1 MAYAFYTKVQKVRPH
16 SNADRLD
23 VATVFG
29 MDTIVSK
36 GSWQAGD
43 ECIYFANGGV
53 IAPEY
58 LSKNNMYRHCDLNTD
73 RSVTGYFEDNGRVK
87 TMKLRGEMSDG
98 VIMPL
103 TSLQGFSKYTLPPFE
118 DGLEIDKIGK
128 DTLAQKYIGKT
139 KGVQGPQRAKKK
151 VKKHIPEHIDTSQLN
166 YNLRRFEGPCEV
178 SLSFKLHGTS
188 ARFAHLR
195 KKWWQFWKP
204 KFVSGSRRVEFSSKK
219 DFASKPGFYG
229 DNDMRKYYHD
239 KLSKI
244 IPEGYTV
251 YFEIVGWVNDTT
263 PVMPVYNTNKLDK
276 ALIKEF
282 GPQMTFSYGCEQG
295 QHEMYVYRITH
306 DDRELSPEEIFFFCE
321 DRELPVV
328 PFCVIPTRPGWHDWT
343 AIDGVDELE
352 AAIKY
357 QFEDYHDRLDD
368 SHLLEGIVVRRKNEL
383 GTWEAYKIKTNEF
396 KIIDDIENSG
406 MKPEE
411 ISQDVLEEMS

>member
-1 MAYAFYTKVQKVRPH
+1 MAYAFFTKVQKVRPH

-36 GSWQAGD
+36 GTWNQGD
-43 ECIYFANGGV
+43 VCIYFANGGV
-53 IAPEY
+53 ISSEY
-58 LSKNNMYRHCDLNTD
+58 LTANNMYRHGDLNAD
-73 RSVTGYFEDNGRVK
+73 KSIVGYFEDNGRVK

-98 VIMPL
+98 IIMRL
-103 TSLQGFSKYTLPPFE
+103 ESLRDIIPEKDWKNLD
-118 DGLEIDKIGK
+118 DGQEIDKLGNV
-128 DTLAQKYIGKT
+128 TLAQKYIGRT
-139 KGVQGPQRAKKK
+139 KGSQGIVRSKK
-151 VKKHIPEHIDTSQLN
+151 VKKYIPEHIDTSQLN

-204 KFVSGSRRVEFSSKK
+204 RFVSGSRRVEFKSFK
-219 DFASKPGFYG
+219 DPGFYG
-229 DNDMRKYYHD
+229 DNAFRKYYHE

-244 IPEGYTV
+244 IPEGFTI
-251 YFEIVGWVNDTT
+251 YFEIVGWVNDVT
-263 PVMPVYNTNKLDK
+263 PVMPVYSTNKLDK
-276 ALIKEF
+276 ALQKEF
-282 GPQMTFSYGCEQG
+282 GQQMVFSYGCEQG

-306 DDRELSPEEIFFFCE
+306 DDRELSPEEIFYFCE
-321 DRELPVV
+321 DRKLPVV

-343 AIDGVDELE
+343 QIDGVEELE
-352 AAIKY
+352 GAIQY

-383 GTWEAYKIKTNEF
+383 LSWEAYKIKTNEF

-406 MKPEE
+406 IKPENV
-411 ISQDVLEEMS
+411 SQDVLEEMS